1 MNHRK
6 NIDSI
11 NSPGNQNDS
20 DEDLRGDEEESTAL
34 EATTD
39 GKIKIKRLDRKLSL
53 RKVFRAGSTVS
64 SVFSLII
71 ICLGAGTLSI
81 PYVFYENGVI
91 IGSILLISG
100 GLLSIYTGYLIV
112 VCCDRLQ
119 VYTYEEMAMKSY
131 GQRASFIT
139 SMCMLA
145 CLLGFVVS
153 YIVLVIFS
161 NDPFSSSN

>member
-6 NIDSI
+6 KFESI
-11 NSPGNQNDS
+11 NSAENENDS
-20 DEDLRGDEEESTAL
+20 DEELRGDEEESTAL
-34 EATTD
+34 EAPTD
-39 GKIKIKRLDRKLSL
+39 GKIKIEREDRKINL
-53 RKVFRAGSTVS
+53 RKVFQAGSTVS

-91 IGSILLISG
+91 LGSVLLISG

-119 VYTYEEMAMKSY
+119 VYTYEEMAKKTY
-131 GQRASFIT
+131 G
-139 SMCMLA
+139 
-145 CLLGFVVS
+145 
-153 YIVLVIFS
+153 
-161 NDPFSSSN
+161 

>member
-1 MNHRK
+1 M
-6 NIDSI
+6 
-11 NSPGNQNDS
+11 
-20 DEDLRGDEEESTAL
+20 RGDEEESIAVDSS
-34 EATTD
+34 TD
-39 GKIKIKRLDRKLSL
+39 GKIKIERVDRKLNL
-53 RKVFRAGSTVS
+53 NKIFQAGSTLS

-91 IGSILLISG
+91 LGSVLLISG

-119 VYTYEEMAMKSY
+119 VYTYEEMAKITY
-131 GQRASFIT
+131 GLKASFIT

-153 YIVLVIFS
+153 YIVLVILFL
-161 NDPFSSSN
+161 DPYSLKN

>member
-1 MNHRK
+1 M
-6 NIDSI
+6 
-11 NSPGNQNDS
+11 
-20 DEDLRGDEEESTAL
+20 RGDEEESIAVDSS
-34 EATTD
+34 TD
-39 GKIKIKRLDRKLSL
+39 GKIKIERQDRKLKL
-53 RKVFRAGSTVS
+53 NKIFQAGSTLS
-64 SVFSLII
+64 SVFSLFI

-91 IGSILLISG
+91 LGSVLLISG

-119 VYTYEEMAMKSY
+119 VYTYEEMAKITY

-139 SMCMLA
+139 SMCMLG

-153 YIVLVIFS
+153 YIVLVILFHDCFS
-161 NDPFSSSN
+161 LKN